1 MASLS
6 MRSAVDGTDKDGS
19 AGLGER
25 KYTLQK
31 LINYL
36 NTQKIDRMK
45 SEFEC
50 GVNEELTLVEFVRMG
65 LRNFQ
70 VDEVDELEFVECLC
84 EFFSEVDTEQT
95 GRIKFSAFTDFI
107 IGFAM
112 PESLGSGF
120 DAVTAPRFENIKEED
135 AHCHHNGIEFL
146 KSSQAMNAV
155 MTCER
160 GFCGVRLWTQTLL
173 PQSKTPALTWSKIE
187 KKLVC
192 NLVPIEEDDSA
203 VGAYALAC
211 DFDPQNRMVGCALST
226 SRLCWWDSLHRCCHS
241 ESCDLLQ
248 TGIWYSSLLHQ
259 WLSSG
264 VDGVVRIWQPRS
276 LLGTA
281 KGRLI
286 GHQDKVTA
294 FTDIN
299 SSSIPSTVAT
309 GSLDK
314 VVLLW
319 DVNTLS
325 QTAKIVDFKQGV
337 RDLDYHQEYNV
348 ICAGGLELCG
358 RILTPQPTS
367 LHATIATLTPHSS
380 PLIACRAV
388 PNSPAVVTADELN
401 FVRLWDLRKT
411 SSPYQVIRPDQIN
424 HEFDHLC
431 VVRDHEESGD
441 RYGLILAGGTM
452 QGLRGPRIPHSIG
465 AKRRQGS
472 SIADHA
478 AEHTGAR
485 FVACALKL
493 PQLIVVVM
501 SLEIQ
506 VWSVLTGQLV
516 RRLKKL
522 VGEYEEISAFCFD
535 SRQACFFLGYDR
547 GALRQYVFSTGLP
560 SNPAE
565 LTRHE
570 APVTHVQYVPNPQYL
585 LVSAS
590 ADGVVQVHRGDGDF
604 ALLRVLRPIDF
615 DARISTFSG
624 SQLSLFLGGHL
635 LSFWDI
641 EFGKCTVATPTGT
654 VELDPNA
661 FQAVTSG
668 DLNVELDNAE
678 LTAAAFLGPLPAMV
692 TVDDQQRIEIWSVED
707 ASCLA
712 RVFHTDEGDDD
723 VTVNQVVP
731 FVQWPEG
738 ARTSSRSSED
748 VKFMKEAGQA
758 MRLRHP
764 SPQWLRHQKFLDEL
778 DEFKARAAAFKE
790 NSGNEADEL
799 LEKVREELLELTQ
812 EAMLM
817 QYSAFWGDVGE
828 DAAEAFRD
836 LRLQLDMQLN
846 VSMTDMLRSGGEN
859 VATPSTP
866 ARNERHGQQRM
877 SLLGSPKR
885 IQALDRAL
893 ILSHE
898 KSVLSHDRS
907 NASDSPREFPP
918 SPDGRDERF
927 RSGGESSDFHSAPD
941 PSAGT
946 SGSTPVVWIIVGDS
960 KGFITVYDA
969 TAVIIGAR
977 LHEQPTPPEKV
988 NLNYKKIPLS
998 SPECL
1003 SHADEEQSLPE
1014 LLKLYSWRAHRKPI
1028 TFTASAHGFSGL
1040 ITLSEDWSVKLWSL
1054 GTIDEPGTHWGTLD
1068 LRRLVPMGDW
1078 NPPEVLVNS
1087 SLHLVQAHRV
1097 MLALYGE
1104 EGCKGKEAALRKDC
1118 LEQIRLGHLMQ
1129 EFGCESAQ
1137 KEQEDKTQRDNGP
1150 RANVSAEKGSMHR
1163 GKRLLQPISG
1173 VNLVE
1178 AMANASGERLS
1189 TPKSLQ
1195 SRTIHAELTHQP
1207 PLPSTVAYTGA
1218 SRKLEQQLDKI
1229 EREFD
1234 QNRLEKG
1241 KRRCYS
1247 PRPKHEPGHQMHG
1260 MFAATRAMKRGT
1272 FVGAQ
1277 IKLPKNH
1284 ENVDDRKA
1292 LRATSTPAAKTAQ
1305 DPLMPKTRLDCVRST
1320 KCWRA
1325 FAQSADKGTEE
1336 FHSTYAKLLA
1346 RSPVPPG
1353 GDFSGGSSPT
1363 RPGTA
1368 PAPGISRSKGA
1379 RDAADA
1385 AAGALTGTRSSP
1397 EFSSHSQTR
1406 RPDSASS
1413 IFQGTI
1419 KKQSS
1424 AKGLKASSPASS
1436 GPDLTTKQ
1444 SPSRRTPLDETRRL
1458 AAPMESRHGHTVTD
1472 SVRMAKARHTKDGSG
1487 PVQGVKSGSPQAQY
1501 DLNKAASVGVSLHV
1515 SCFRGETERILNNC
1529 TRSLANRF
1537 AAELAG
1543 KDNASI
1549 RQAQRREGI
1558 WMEISKLHGKHHE
1571 RT

>member
-1 MASLS
+1 
-6 MRSAVDGTDKDGS
+6 MRSVVDGTDKDGS
-19 AGLGER
+19 SGLGER

-95 GRIKFSAFTDFI
+95 GRIRFSAFTDFI
-107 IGFAM
+107 INFAM

-120 DAVTAPRFENIKEED
+120 DAVAPPRFEVVPQED

-146 KSSQAMNAV
+146 KSSQSLNAV

-173 PQSKTPALTWSKIE
+173 PQEQKALVWSKIE

-226 SRLCWWDSLHRCCHS
+226 SRLCWWDSLHRCFHS
-241 ESCDLLQ
+241 EHCDLLQ
-248 TGIWYSSLLHQ
+248 TGMWYSSLLGQ

-264 VDGVVRIWQPRS
+264 VDGVVRLWQPRS
-276 LLGTA
+276 LFGIA

-286 GHQDKVTA
+286 GHQDKVTTM
-294 FTDIN
+294 TDIN
-299 SSSIPSTVAT
+299 SSSIPSTIAT

-319 DVNTLS
+319 DVTTLS

-401 FVRLWDLRKT
+401 FIRLWDLRKT

-431 VVRDHEESGD
+431 VVRDHEDSGD

-452 QGLRGPRIPHSIG
+452 QGLRGPQIPHAISS
-465 AKRRQGS
+465 KRRQGS
-472 SIADHA
+472 STVDHTT
-478 AEHTGAR
+478 EHTGR

-506 VWSVLTGQLV
+506 VWSALTGQLV
-516 RRLKKL
+516 RRLQKL

-547 GALRQYVFSTGLP
+547 GALRQYVFSTGMP

-585 LVSAS
+585 VVSAS
-590 ADGVVQVHRGDGDF
+590 ADGVVQVHRGDVDY
-604 ALLRVLRPIDF
+604 ALLRVLRPMDF

-624 SQLSLFLGGHL
+624 SQLSLFLGGHS
-635 LSFWDI
+635 LSFWNI
-641 EFGKCTVATPTGT
+641 EVGKCTKVAPTGT

-661 FQAVTSG
+661 FKAVTTG
-668 DLNVELDNAE
+668 DLHVEMPLDNAE
-678 LTAAAFLGPLPAMV
+678 LTAAAFLGPLAAMV
-692 TVDDQQRIEIWSVED
+692 TVDDQQRIEVWSVEH
-707 ASCLA
+707 ANCLA
-712 RVFHTDEGDDD
+712 RIFHKVHDEDD
-723 VTVNQVVP
+723 VTINQVVP
-731 FVQWPEG
+731 IVQWPEAQSG
-738 ARTSSRSSED
+738 SRSHED

-764 SPQWLRHQKFLDEL
+764 SPAWLRHRRFLDRLEG
-778 DEFKARAAAFKE
+778 FKAKAAAFKE
-790 NSGNEADEL
+790 DSGGEADEL
-799 LEKVREELLELTQ
+799 LENVREELLELTQ

-817 QYSAFWGDVGE
+817 QYSGFWGDVGE

-836 LRLQLDMQLN
+836 LRLQLDMQLS
-846 VSMTDMLRSGGEN
+846 VSMTDMLRSGGEH
-859 VATPSTP
+859 VETPSTP
-866 ARNERHGQQRM
+866 ARNKGHGQQRM
-877 SLLGSPKR
+877 SLLGSSKR

-893 ILSHE
+893 IM
-898 KSVLSHDRS
+898 SHDKS
-907 NASDSPREFPP
+907 NADDSPRDT

-927 RSGGESSDFHSAPD
+927 RSGGDSSDFQSAPE
-941 PSAGT
+941 PSAGA
-946 SGSTPVVWIIVGDS
+946 SGSLPVVWIIVGDS

-969 TAVIIGAR
+969 SAIIIGAR
-977 LHEQPTPPEKV
+977 LHERPTPPEKL
-988 NLNYKKIPLS
+988 NLNFKKMPLS
-998 SPECL
+998 SPECPP
-1003 SHADEEQSLPE
+1003 HADEDEALPE
-1014 LLKLYSWRAHRKPI
+1014 LVKLHSWRAHRKPI
-1028 TFTASAHGFSGL
+1028 AFTAAAQSFGGL
-1040 ITLSEDWSVKLWSL
+1040 ITLSEDWSIKLWSL
-1054 GTIDEPGTHWGTLD
+1054 GAIDEPGTHWGTLD

-1078 NPPEVLVNS
+1078 SPPEVLVNS

-1097 MLALYGE
+1097 MLALHGE
-1104 EGCKGKEAALRKDC
+1104 EGCKVKEKALRMDC
-1118 LEQIRLGHLMQ
+1118 LEQIRLGNLMQ
-1129 EFGCESAQ
+1129 EFGCDSWQ
-1137 KEQEDKTQRDNGP
+1137 KSREDEIERDNGP
-1150 RANVSAEKGSMHR
+1150 RANASGEKGVMHR
-1163 GKRLLQPISG
+1163 GKRLLQPIAG

-1178 AMANASGERLS
+1178 AMANATGERLS

-1195 SRTIHAELTHQP
+1195 TRTIHAELTHQP
-1207 PLPSTVAYTGA
+1207 PLPSSVAYTGA

-1234 QNRLEKG
+1234 QNRMEKG

-1247 PRPKHEPGHQMHG
+1247 PRPKHETDRFHGHAGIALSSIRQKKQTMVSTAI
-1260 MFAATRAMKRGT
+1260 MMKS
-1272 FVGAQ
+1272 
-1277 IKLPKNH
+1277 KKKEDH
-1284 ENVDDRKA
+1284 ESGDDRKHPRGA
-1292 LRATSTPAAKTAQ
+1292 SAPGARSKEDQ
-1305 DPLMPKTRLDCVRST
+1305 LMPKTKLDSVRAT

-1325 FAQSADKGTEE
+1325 FAQTLDKGPEE
-1336 FHSTYAKLLA
+1336 FHSTYAKMLA
-1346 RSPVPPG
+1346 QSPIPPN
-1353 GDFSGGSSPT
+1353 GDFGGTSSPAHQST
-1363 RPGTA
+1363 FSNRPGTA
-1368 PAPGISRSKGA
+1368 PSREMSERKGA
-1379 RDAADA
+1379 RDAA
-1385 AAGALTGTRSSP
+1385 GVSMTGSRSSP
-1397 EFSSHSQTR
+1397 EFSSHNQTR
-1406 RPDSASS
+1406 RPESASS
-1413 IFQGTI
+1413 ILNQRTGSP
-1419 KKQSS
+1419 QDSR
-1424 AKGLKASSPASS
+1424 KAVGA
-1436 GPDLTTKQ
+1436 PDFSTKA
-1444 SPSRRTPLDETRRL
+1444 PSRKQAADGTRRL
-1458 AAPMESRHGHTVTD
+1458 AAPMESRHGQLVTD
-1472 SVRMAKARHTKDGSG
+1472 SVRVAKRRTTHKDGPTS
-1487 PVQGVKSGSPQAQY
+1487 SPGLSPKMPASPAQSQY
-1501 DLNKAASVGVSLHV
+1501 ENQLNKAASVGVSLDV
-1515 SCFRGETERILNNC
+1515 SCFRGETERLLNNC
-1529 TRSLANRF
+1529 TRTLANRF

-1558 WMEISKLHGKHHE
+1558 WMEISKLHGKNCE